1 MVVSIMDDTR
11 INQILEQGI
20 QVADAITKKYHYPSN
35 ITHLLYLIIPAF
47 LIKYGSSNEKKI
59 IKSFIDIPI
68 IIDDKQD
75 EVYQAYY
82 VSMPSFSDNGY
93 FTNKGIVLKNYKN
106 ISLMQL
112 LDNLV
117 HEFNHAIN
125 SINQEIKILNDNL
138 YIRTGLTFIIYDKN
152 NLKVIG
158 KKDNS
163 ILEEIINTKQ
173 TEIIIDI
180 INSFNQYNISNREIT
195 NTLYAIESEIKDS
208 YQSNAY
214 LLQSLVCRSLI
225 ENKTFFSTLENLR
238 FIGEV
243 DEIETWFDSITGK
256 ENSYLRLTEI
266 LKITLDLQIE
276 ITKKQGVK
284 IFKLNKIKKL
294 NSEAMEIVHLF
305 DKNCNYR

>member
-1 MVVSIMDDTR
+1 MDNVR

-20 QVADAITKKYHYPSN
+20 QTADLLAEKYHYPSN

-47 LIKYGSSNEKKI
+47 LVKYGPSNEKKI
-59 IKSFIDIPI
+59 IHSFMNIPI

-82 VSMPSFSDNGY
+82 MSIPFLNSGEY

-125 SINQEIKILNDNL
+125 SINNEVRVVDNSL

-152 NLKVIG
+152 TLKAIG

-163 ILEEIINTKQ
+163 VLEEIINTKQ
-173 TEIIIDI
+173 TEMIIDI
-180 INSFNQYNISNREIT
+180 INSFNQYNISSREVI
-195 NTLYAIESEIKDS
+195 NTLYAINSEINNF

-214 LLQSLVCRSLI
+214 LLQSLVCRTLM
-225 ENKTFFSTLENLR
+225 ENKTFLSTLENLR
-238 FIGEV
+238 FIGEI
-243 DEIETWFDSITGK
+243 DEIENWFDSITGRK
-256 ENSYLRLTEI
+256 KSYLRLTQI
-266 LKITLDLQIE
+266 LKKTLDLQIE
-276 ITKKQGVK
+276 ITKKQGIKFLK
-284 IFKLNKIKKL
+284 INKIKKL
-294 NSEAMEIVHLF
+294 VLLA
-305 DKNCNYR
+305 